1 LSDIS
6 PSGSILGAGKV
17 TLLSPFRE
25 LIFRRLWLSSMIGN
39 QGLMIMSV
47 GAAWMM
53 TRISDNSEM
62 VALVQ
67 TSLMLP
73 LLLVALPSGALADM
87 FDRRTVAICAV
98 LLSLAGGSLLFAMA
112 FFEILSPFLLLLMCF
127 VMGTG
132 YALFGPVWQASAA
145 EIVERSQLPQAIALN
160 SMSYNA
166 ARTVGPALGGV
177 IVATG
182 GVTVAFGLTAMLYLP
197 LLFVLIAWKRA
208 SLRSHLAPENFLN
221 AMGSAVRFASNSPIV
236 RSMLVKAFATG
247 TCAASLLALL
257 PLVARDLLGG
267 DPQTFGF
274 CLGAYGL
281 GAILAALL
289 IQRLRARFNDSR
301 IIICCLLAMAMALVI
316 ISLSRTTPVTLLA
329 LVIFGGGWLAIATTL
344 NITIQLSAPRWV
356 TARAVASYQ
365 ACLAGGIALGSWLW
379 GIVAD
384 RTTISEALIISAGA
398 VAVTILIRRSEDV
411 IPVDRMHDTVELPPF
426 EPAFKPI
433 DRSGPILVE
442 IDYRVDPQNAEE
454 FYWTME
460 KVRASR
466 ARLGAHS
473 WQIARCLSDTWI
485 WTERYQWPTWLD
497 YMRHR
502 TRHTE
507 AEREIQNLARAFH
520 EGENDISV
528 RRYLEKSSGFL
539 TAPGEAGPGLEGSEP
554 RSINI

>member
-1 LSDIS
+1 
-6 PSGSILGAGKV
+6 
-17 TLLSPFRE
+17 
-25 LIFRRLWLSSMIGN
+25 MIGN

-47 GAAWMM
+47 GTAWMM

-73 LLLVALPSGALADM
+73 LLFVALPSGALADM

-98 LLSLAGGSLLFAMA
+98 LLSLTGGSLLFAMA
-112 FFEILSPFLLLLMCF
+112 LFDILSPFLLLLMCF

-132 YALFGPVWQASAA
+132 YAVFGPVW
-145 EIVERSQLPQAIALN
+145 QLPQAIALN

-166 ARTVGPALGGV
+166 ARTIGPALGGV

-208 SLRSHLAPENFLN
+208 SLHSRLAPENFLR

-236 RSMLVKAFATG
+236 RSMLVKAFVTG

>member
-1 LSDIS
+1 
-6 PSGSILGAGKV
+6 
-17 TLLSPFRE
+17 
-25 LIFRRLWLSSMIGN
+25 MIGN

-236 RSMLVKAFATG
+236 RSMLVKAFVTG